1 MSVISDSVNI
11 MRFLFSPFKKL
22 IALYL
27 ISVIALSFLE
37 VFRISLVYPII
48 NYGLGV
54 ENQPKLL
61 DAFYDFLLPSS
72 MNPFVAS
79 ALLLLVITVMIA
91 GIYGTVAYGGS
102 YVFSTVRD
110 SLDRKVFERIK
121 SRPYRYFAGKK
132 QGDLLY
138 IGQGAVLESSNA
150 INQFVELLRNGFMS
164 LFYLLL
170 LFYLSFWL
178 TICVMILGIF
188 YAFIVKK
195 SLFSRVYRNSSVLN
209 ISLME
214 KSVVYQEFISGIKT
228 IFITG
233 SLDYWSE
240 KYDSAVKK
248 LKKAYTNVYAL
259 GKIPIIANDFIMFSI
274 IALGGILLYVFTG
287 GDFIPY
293 IGIFGT
299 FMLALYRL
307 VPSLSAAQSNLSL
320 LVQYLPSLELVYGIL
335 IEDSDEEES
344 SENGSDSKEF
354 SFREKIEFDNVSFF
368 YEEGKRKTLDN
379 ITFEISKN
387 SRIAIVGSSGAGK
400 TTVANLLALLYRPVS
415 GSILIDGVSLSEICS
430 SDYLSH
436 LGYIGQETFVYHNT
450 IRENIRFG
458 QDCSEDDIMEA
469 AKLADAHEFIM
480 ATNDGYDTVIGD
492 QGLKLSGGQRQR
504 IAIARIILRKPEIL
518 LLDEATSS
526 LDNISEQ
533 KIMESVE
540 KLSKNM
546 TVIIIAHRL
555 STVQNADQIFVL
567 KGGKLVERG
576 SHNELMELRGE
587 YQRLYLGQKKDGFV
601 ETSSLEKE

>member
-79 ALLLLVITVMIA
+79 ALLLLATTVVIA
-91 GIYGTVAYGGS
+91 GIYGVVAYGGS

-121 SRPYRYFAGKK
+121 SRPYSYFAGKK

-178 TICVMILGIF
+178 TIGVMILGFF

-209 ISLME
+209 TSLME
-214 KSVVYQEFISGIKT
+214 KSVVYQEFITGIKT

-259 GKIPIIANDFIMFSI
+259 GKIPSLANDFIMFSI
-274 IALGGILLYVFTG
+274 IALGGILLYIFTG

-293 IGIFGT
+293 VGIFGT
-299 FMLALYRL
+299 FMLGLYRL
-307 VPSLSAAQSNLSL
+307 VPSLTSVQSNLSS
-320 LVQYLPSLELVYGIL
+320 LVQYLPALELVYDIL
-335 IEDSDEEES
+335 SYEDNEKSYEADVC
-344 SENGSDSKEF
+344 KLKF
-354 SFREKIEFDNVSFF
+354 SFTDKIEFKNVSFR
-368 YEEGKRKTLDN
+368 YNEDTGDLIRN
-379 ITFEISKN
+379 ISIEIFKN
-387 SRIAIVGSSGAGK
+387 SKIAIVGSSGSGK
-400 TTVANLLALLYRPVS
+400 TTTANLLALLYKPSS
-415 GSILIDGVSLSEICS
+415 GGIFVDGVNLNDISHD
-430 SDYLSH
+430 DYIKS
-436 LGYIGQETFVYHNT
+436 LGYIGQETFVYHDT
-450 IRENIRFG
+450 IKENIRFG
-458 QDCSEDDIMEA
+458 QDCTDEEIIEA
-469 AKLADAHEFIM
+469 AKLADAHGFILQ
-480 ATNDGYDTVIGD
+480 TSHGYETLIGD

-504 IAIARIILRKPEIL
+504 IAIARIILRKPRIL

-526 LDNISEQ
+526 LDNLSEQ
-533 KIMESVE
+533 RIMESVDR
-540 KLSKNM
+540 LSENM

-555 STVQNADQIFVL
+555 STIQDADMIYIMKDGL
-567 KGGKLVERG
+567 IVESG
-576 SHNELMELRGE
+576 SHMMLMDKKGE
-587 YQRLYLGQKKDGFV
+587 YYTLYTHQEEDC
-601 ETSSLEKE
+601 